1 MKTQIKQLL
10 YGILATS
17 CFGLSCT
24 SLTWAAEEYEW
35 PPKDGEPTVT
45 LLGPVYE
52 TGRETQVPLFKAL
65 EQAMTEIV
73 ENQQT
78 HLPGFYQQRIAGMN
92 HQLFRPGYSNDE
104 EWGSI
109 KSLSSKAEDYDPES
123 MAGILETSEYRK
135 PGLEMAIRMQPTIDP
150 QPASITLEGYRLIL
164 QPSGKGQA
172 EWFTQVVKLK
182 GRNPD
187 DAFRNALIWEL
198 VKPFEKIQ
206 KTFVL
211 DDLDVPV
218 WKDKKTAGVLTF
230 AKKEFTADAEPVRK
244 ETVEVCVQT
253 RLCPEMNV
261 KGDEFVLVSKIADAQ
276 TICRIFGRELIDK
289 ETLLRLSLTEE
300 GSNLL
305 DEENGAAWHSG
316 GESGFFEENYNH
328 LDFIPVIPSETAGRS
343 QSAVVWCHSPVRDDV
358 RRDIEALEKK
368 GWFRAGEWSPRHDD
382 FVIDRGWRTI
392 KLYKTLEFGIRTL
405 DEELVVEFLK
415 NDELHPSVNH
425 GRILKNS
432 FSDAANQGDR
442 VRDIS
447 PGPEWMR
454 GVGFESYPIDVILS
468 GSGWER
474 KISNVPVRKF
484 GVTGFPNF
492 IFFGK
497 KVNAGFG
504 LTLTGMEVNVI
515 NFGETESIT
524 GGMGLVYANIGFGDY
539 LKLLPNIGWNVS
551 LGMET
556 FNFENSKGSDS
567 GVGLLFLGLDARL
580 LFQYKRV
587 TFSLGQFFHSQSS
600 GNFEPVE
607 GKPEPS
613 TKKVSIPAG
622 TSLLMGINFSY

>member
-17 CFGLSCT
+17 CFSLSCT

-35 PPKDGEPTVT
+35 PPKDGEPMVT
-45 LLGPVYE
+45 LVGPVYE
-52 TGRETQVPLFKAL
+52 TGSETKAPLFKAL
-65 EQAMTEIV
+65 EEAMTAIV

-78 HLPGFYQQRIAGMN
+78 HLPEFYQQRIAGMN
-92 HQLFRPGYSNDE
+92 RQLFRPGYSNDE

-150 QPASITLEGYRLIL
+150 QPTSITLEGYRLIL
-164 QPSGKGQA
+164 QPGGKGQV

-343 QSAVVWCHSPVRDDV
+343 QSAVVWCHSPIRDTFDFQA
-358 RRDIEALEKK
+358 RPDN
-368 GWFRAGEWSPRHDD
+368 

-392 KLYKTLEFGIRTL
+392 KLYSPKFSSNSNELGLRIL
-405 DEELVVEFLK
+405 DDELVVEFLE
-415 NDELHPSVNH
+415 NDELYPLVKY

-432 FSDAANQGDR
+432 FSDAANQGDS
-442 VRDIS
+442 VRYDS
-447 PGPEWMR
+447 PGPEWMK
-454 GVGFESYPIDVILS
+454 GVVFERYTIDVILS

-474 KISNVPVRKF
+474 EISNVPVRRL
-484 GVTGFPNF
+484 GATGLPIY
-492 IFFGK
+492 IFLGK
-497 KVNAGFG
+497 RVHAGLG
-504 LTLTGMEVNVI
+504 LTLLGLDVNVI
-515 NFGETESIT
+515 DFVQTDSVT
-524 GGMGLVYANIGFGDY
+524 GGTQVYANIGLGDY

-551 LGMET
+551 LGMESLQ
-556 FNFENSKGSDS
+556 FKNNKGSDS
-567 GVGLLFLGLDARL
+567 GIILRYSVLDARL
-580 LFQYKRV
+580 LFQYKMV
-587 TFSLGQFFHSQSS
+587 TFSLGQINRGQSS
-600 GNFEPVE
+600 GKFNSDA
-607 GKPEPS
+607 GNPEPNAEN
-613 TKKVSIPAG
+613 VSIPAG

>member
-17 CFGLSCT
+17 CFSLSCT

-65 EQAMTEIV
+65 EQAMTAIV

-78 HLPGFYQQRIAGMN
+78 HLPEFYQQRIAGMN

-135 PGLEMAIRMQPTIDP
+135 PGLEMSIRMQPTIDP

-198 VKPFEKIQ
+198 VKPFEKAQ

-211 DDLDVPV
+211 DDQAVPV

-305 DEENGAAWHSG
+305 DEKNWAAWHSG

-328 LDFIPVIPSETAGRS
+328 LDFILGKS
-343 QSAVVWCHSPVRDDV
+343 QSGVVWCRSPVQDTFNFQER
-358 RRDIEALEKK
+358 
-368 GWFRAGEWSPRHDD
+368 PYN
-382 FVIDRGWRTI
+382 FVMDRGWRTI
-392 KLYKTLEFGIRTL
+392 NLYKTNEVGLRTL
-405 DEELVVEFLK
+405 DKELVVEFLE
-415 NDELHPSVNH
+415 NDELYPTVKY
-425 GRILKNS
+425 GRILKYS
-432 FSDAANQGDR
+432 FSDAANQGDS

-447 PGPEWMR
+447 PGPKWMR
-454 GVGFESYPIDVILS
+454 GVGFERYPIDVILS

-474 KISNVPVRKF
+474 KISNVPVRRLGATGVYCDFCMNFFLNIGLSSPGLDVKVIDF
-484 GVTGFPNF
+484 DKTESVTGK
-492 IFFGK
+492 IGWH
-497 KVNAGFG
+497 
-504 LTLTGMEVNVI
+504 
-515 NFGETESIT
+515 
-524 GGMGLVYANIGFGDY
+524 ANIGFGDY

-551 LGMET
+551 LGMESL
-556 FNFENSKGSDS
+556 NFENGPRS
-567 GVGLLFLGLDARL
+567 GVSLIFLGLDTRL
-580 LFQYKRV
+580 LFQYKMV
-587 TFSLGQFFHSQSS
+587 TFFLGQIIRSQSS
-600 GNFEPVE
+600 RDF
-607 GKPEPS
+607 PES
-613 TKKVSIPAG
+613 IAKIVSIPAG

>member
-35 PPKDGEPTVT
+35 PPKDGEPIVT

-52 TGRETQVPLFKAL
+52 TGSETQAPLFKAL
-65 EQAMTEIV
+65 EQAMTAIV

-78 HLPGFYQQRIAGMN
+78 HLPEFYQQRIAGMN

-109 KSLSSKAEDYDPES
+109 KSLSSKAEDYDSERI
-123 MAGILETSEYRK
+123 AGILESSEYRK
-135 PGLEMAIRMQPTIDP
+135 PGLEMAIRMQPLSNQNPD
-150 QPASITLEGYRLIL
+150 SVNLEGYRFVL

-172 EWFTQVVKLK
+172 EWFTEEVKLK
-182 GRNPD
+182 GREAG
-187 DAFRNALIWEL
+187 DAFRKALVWL
-198 VKPFEKIQ
+198 LAKPFAQAQ
-206 KTFVL
+206 KSFVL
-211 DDLDVPV
+211 ENVKVPV
-218 WKDKKTAGVLTF
+218 WKDKNTAGVLTF

-276 TICRIFGRELIDK
+276 IICRIFGRELIDK

-343 QSAVVWCHSPVRDDV
+343 QSGVVWCRSPVQDTFNFQER
-358 RRDIEALEKK
+358 
-368 GWFRAGEWSPRHDD
+368 PYN
-382 FVIDRGWRTI
+382 FVMDRGWRTI
-392 KLYKTLEFGIRTL
+392 KLYKSNGVGLRIL
-405 DEELVVEFLK
+405 DEELVVEFLE
-415 NDELHPSVNH
+415 NDELYPIVKY

-454 GVGFESYPIDVILS
+454 GVDFESYPIDVILS

-474 KISNVPVRKF
+474 KISNVPIRKF
-484 GVTGFPNF
+484 GATGFPNF

-497 KVNAGFG
+497 KVHAGFG
-504 LTLTGMEVNVI
+504 LTSPGMEVNVI

-524 GGMGLVYANIGFGDY
+524 GGIGLGYANIGFGDY

-556 FNFENSKGSDS
+556 LNFENSNGSDS

-580 LFQYKRV
+580 LFQYKKV